1 MDVQYGFSPHLSIYS
16 GDTIKS
22 AFQALKE
29 ICKVFKNKNNKAN
42 HFPNIPV
49 GWSLAFPKRCCQ
61 DFQIHAIDNAPVLD
75 YDVTIESWENIS
87 NKIKLQNTFQCFS
100 YEKGTKKVASNWLD
114 SENMI
119 SQIGMEYYV
128 VRRIKNSNFISTYD
142 CTVLEFSNEFV
153 KSDTFDTTVLNAN
166 VPLFLFTEPLK
177 VSLELGLSV
186 NNQMLSYSNMT
197 TNVNCL
203 KHLCETTYLA
213 LSQPSFSRY
222 NPDLQLEYTDDTI
235 FYHDKY
241 HKSDFLQHQG
251 SVSNIYQFLDLY
263 ISFPTKFAPI
273 LLQDDNTVLQLD
285 AFNTNNFLYKVPRH
299 NNRYC
304 FLHNTMPLIN
314 TVIRPPFLLQMKNT
328 YNEYNIEINE
338 HKLSCLAILNE
349 KANTNV
355 LDFIETYETSFS
367 PYPNQYLQFV
377 ITDNKN
383 NIIYLHPNSL
393 IMISIYS
400 NDQ

>member
-1 MDVQYGFSPHLSIYS
+1 M
-16 GDTIKS
+16 
-22 AFQALKE
+22 
-29 ICKVFKNKNNKAN
+29 
-42 HFPNIPV
+42 
-49 GWSLAFPKRCCQ
+49 
-61 DFQIHAIDNAPVLD
+61 
-75 YDVTIESWENIS
+75 
-87 NKIKLQNTFQCFS
+87 
-100 YEKGTKKVASNWLD
+100 
-114 SENMI
+114 
-119 SQIGMEYYV
+119 
-128 VRRIKNSNFISTYD
+128 
-142 CTVLEFSNEFV
+142 
-153 KSDTFDTTVLNAN
+153 
-166 VPLFLFTEPLK
+166 
-177 VSLELGLSV
+177 
-186 NNQMLSYSNMT
+186 
-197 TNVNCL
+197 
-203 KHLCETTYLA
+203 
-213 LSQPSFSRY
+213 
-222 NPDLQLEYTDDTI
+222 
-235 FYHDKY
+235 
-241 HKSDFLQHQG
+241 
-251 SVSNIYQFLDLY
+251 SNIYQFLDLY

-314 TVIRPPFLLQMKNT
+314 TVIRPPFLLQMKNS